1 MRGVTVKLK
10 VKTETGTDSLGM
22 PTYSEDWVNV
32 DDVLVGEPSS
42 ADVENNLTMYGKR
55 TKYTLAIP
63 KGDANYW
70 EDTEVELPAPWS
82 QTFAT
87 IGRSTIG
94 IEANVP
100 TRWNRKVHLESV
112 EG

>member
-22 PTYSEDWVNV
+22 PIYSESWVEV
-32 DDVLVGEPSS
+32 EDVLIGEPSS
-42 ADVENNLTMYGKR
+42 TDIENNLTMYGKR

-63 KGDANYW
+63 KGDTNYW

-87 IGRSTIG
+87 LGRSTIG